1 MTQHPNTQ
9 ALIKLAYS
17 YAMYDYQNYAKRHNK
32 NNPVYKRINVQK
44 EEIDH
49 DQVHTVKEKANK
61 NTYVPKV
68 PVNKNAPDWSKEQTH
83 VYRRQ
88 PSVNG
93 TGGGPAYG
101 PEHRNPFAKP

>member
-9 ALIKLAYS
+9 ALVKLAYA

-32 NNPVYKRINVQK
+32 NNPVYKRIDVEK

-61 NTYVPKV
+61 NTYMNTTIFLIIPNYSSILISLSLLV
-68 PVNKNAPDWSKEQTH
+68 
-83 VYRRQ
+83 
-88 PSVNG
+88 
-93 TGGGPAYG
+93 
-101 PEHRNPFAKP
+101 